1 MKTLEF
7 PLEIVNKKMV
17 GYLTLLVSLPI
28 LVFGYFCI
36 INTNVAVSMVFLCTI
51 LSIIVLTKL
60 NKKKLISNNVLI
72 FVNAIIVSTLSSSF
86 SNIDTFIHPTPLLT
100 IFAAI
105 INVVIGILSFIFSL
119 FLLYLMIIS
128 LKRKRSDITI
138 DNDGIKINSFETV
151 FARQI
156 LWTDIEE
163 VSTSV
168 NCMIDYIDLKL
179 KNPQAYQSTIDN
191 QKNSIRRWFMNY
203 LFKKS
208 GGVVKLSS
216 IGTNISFK
224 DLEYIVRENFEA
236 KRAA

>member
-1 MKTLEF
+1 MKNLKF
-7 PLEIVNKKMV
+7 PLKIVNKK
-17 GYLTLLVSLPI
+17 SLMYFASI
-28 LVFGYFCI
+28 VLIGFIIFGYAAI
-36 INTNVAVSMVFLCTI
+36 INSNVAVAMVSLFTVVF
-51 LSIIVLTKL
+51 IIGLKKF
-60 NKKKLISNNVLI
+60 NAKKKISNTVLI
-72 FVNAIIVSTLSSSF
+72 VINAIIISTLSSLF
-86 SNIDTFIHPTPLLT
+86 SRVDAFTHPTP
-100 IFAAI
+100 
-105 INVVIGILSFIFSL
+105 ILSFLAKIISIVFGIFVILLSSL
-119 FLLYLMIIS
+119 LLYVMIKSLMTKVPNII
-128 LKRKRSDITI
+128 I
-138 DNDGIKINSFETV
+138 DSDGIKINSSEPI

-156 LWTDIEE
+156 LWADIEE

-168 NCMIDYIDLKL
+168 TFTTATIDLKL

-216 IGTNISFK
+216 TGTNISFK